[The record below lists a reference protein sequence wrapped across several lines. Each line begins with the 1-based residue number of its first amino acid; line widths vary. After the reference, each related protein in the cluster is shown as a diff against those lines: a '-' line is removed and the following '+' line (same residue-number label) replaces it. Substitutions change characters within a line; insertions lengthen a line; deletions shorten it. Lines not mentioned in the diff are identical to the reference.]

1 MRMGQIMWYAV
12 DVDERAGYGKSI
24 EKCKLNPV
32 ILDLVNLK
40 DVDDLING
48 VKKRDRNK
56 NTIVRLFN
64 QAYEQRS
71 VLTNADVAGMLRL
84 SPGTISKYV
93 REFESETGK
102 LVPRRGNIHDLG
114 PTLTHKRIICIKCLQ
129 EGKTIEVTA
138 RETNHSPAAVTRYIN
153 DFKRVHTCLKD
164 GWAVEKISYATGL
177 SKSLTKEYI
186 NLINSGGSE
195 L

>member
-1 MRMGQIMWYAV
+1 MFDHFCPPTERMRMGQIMWYAV

-93 REFESETGK
+93 HRHPITFFF
-102 LVPRRGNIHDLG
+102 LD
-114 PTLTHKRIICIKCLQ
+114 
-129 EGKTIEVTA
+129 
-138 RETNHSPAAVTRYIN
+138 
-153 DFKRVHTCLKD
+153 
-164 GWAVEKISYATGL
+164 
-177 SKSLTKEYI
+177 
-186 NLINSGGSE
+186 
-195 L
+195 